1 MRGLILLL
9 AGVLLSGAS
18 MLLAR
23 FPGAAERV
31 YGSTVGPWISR
42 SLSLVTGWSSVS
54 VAWLLLV
61 ALLGWGGWRF
71 LRGVGR
77 VRAGE
82 VGAWAAT
89 AGGLGWVA
97 GVVGVLLLAFYVVW
111 GLNYARAP
119 VDQRLGLA
127 TEEALD
133 AADLQALTD
142 YAVARTNEA
151 YRRLHQGSDDIGV
164 ATAVPFDP
172 VAVSRALEMGWRR
185 VGPALGMGEAAA
197 LPHGRVKTV
206 GATWLLDALDLSG
219 IYSPWTGEAHVSA
232 SLPSMVLPAT
242 AGHEQAH
249 QRGVA
254 RENEATFTGV
264 LAAIHTD
271 DAYVR
276 YSGWAR
282 IIRSLQRDM
291 ARVDRAGWNAAMER
305 LDPGVRR
312 DWGDYIRWYEEH
324 RSVAGPAATAVNHAY
339 LRAHAVPGGVQSY
352 DRVTTLLL
360 EWARRHD
367 GRLTVLP
374 GTEDARAG
382 EG

>member
-1 MRGLILLL
+1 MRGLTLLL

-18 MLLAR
+18 MLLSR
-23 FPGAAERV
+23 FPGAAERF
-31 YGSTVGPWISR
+31 YGASVGPWISR
-42 SLSLVTGWSSVS
+42 ALSLATGWSSVS

-61 ALLGWGGWRF
+61 TLLAWGGWRF
-71 LRGVGR
+71 VRGVGQ
-77 VRAGE
+77 VRGGE
-82 VGAWAAT
+82 VGAWTAT
-89 AGGLGWVA
+89 IGGVDWVA
-97 GVVGVLLLAFYVVW
+97 GVVGGLLLGFYLFW
-111 GLNYARAP
+111 GFNYARAP

-127 TEEALD
+127 TEASVDADALRI
-133 AADLQALTD
+133 LTD
-142 YAVARTNEA
+142 HAVERTNEA
-151 YRRLHQGSDDIGV
+151 YRRLHGGSDDIG
-164 ATAVPFDP
+164 APTAVPFDP
-172 VAVSRALEMGWRR
+172 AAASAALETGWRR

-197 LPHGRVKTV
+197 RRHGPVKTV

-254 RENEATFTGV
+254 RENEATFTGA
-264 LAAIHTD
+264 LAAIHSD
-271 DAYVR
+271 DPYVR

-291 ARVDRAGWNAAMER
+291 ARADRAAWDEAMER
-305 LDPGVRR
+305 LAPGVRR

-324 RSVAGPAATAVNHAY
+324 RSIAGPAASAVNHTY
-339 LRAHAVPGGVQSY
+339 LRAHGVPGGIQSY

-374 GTEDARAG
+374 GA

>member
-1 MRGLILLL
+1 M
-9 AGVLLSGAS
+9 
-18 MLLAR
+18 
-23 FPGAAERV
+23 
-31 YGSTVGPWISR
+31 
-42 SLSLVTGWSSVS
+42 
-54 VAWLLLV
+54 
-61 ALLGWGGWRF
+61 
-71 LRGVGR
+71 
-77 VRAGE
+77 
-82 VGAWAAT
+82 
-89 AGGLGWVA
+89 
-97 GVVGVLLLAFYVVW
+97 
-111 GLNYARAP
+111 
-119 VDQRLGLA
+119 
-127 TEEALD
+127 
-133 AADLQALTD
+133 
-142 YAVARTNEA
+142 
-151 YRRLHQGSDDIGV
+151 

-172 VAVSRALEMGWRR
+172 VSVSRALETGWRR
-185 VGPALGMGEAAA
+185 VGPALGLGRAAA

-254 RENEATFTGV
+254 RENEATFTGA

-271 DAYVR
+271 DPYVR

-291 ARVDRAGWNAAMER
+291 ARVDRAGWDAAMER
-305 LDPGVRR
+305 LAPGVRR

-360 EWARRHD
+360 EWARRHE

-374 GTEDARAG
+374 GVDDVPAG

>member
-1 MRGLILLL
+1 M
-9 AGVLLSGAS
+9 
-18 MLLAR
+18 
-23 FPGAAERV
+23 
-31 YGSTVGPWISR
+31 
-42 SLSLVTGWSSVS
+42 
-54 VAWLLLV
+54 
-61 ALLGWGGWRF
+61 
-71 LRGVGR
+71 
-77 VRAGE
+77 
-82 VGAWAAT
+82 
-89 AGGLGWVA
+89 
-97 GVVGVLLLAFYVVW
+97 
-111 GLNYARAP
+111 
-119 VDQRLGLA
+119 DQRLGM
-127 TEEALD
+127 TTGEELD
-133 AADLQALTD
+133 AADLSALTD

-172 VAVSRALEMGWRR
+172 VSVSRALETGWRR
-185 VGPALGMGEAAA
+185 VGPALGLGRAAA

-254 RENEATFTGV
+254 RENEATFTGA

-271 DAYVR
+271 DPYVR

-291 ARVDRAGWNAAMER
+291 ARVDRAGWDAAMER
-305 LDPGVRR
+305 LAPGVRR

-360 EWARRHD
+360 EWARRHE

-374 GTEDARAG
+374 GVDDVPAG